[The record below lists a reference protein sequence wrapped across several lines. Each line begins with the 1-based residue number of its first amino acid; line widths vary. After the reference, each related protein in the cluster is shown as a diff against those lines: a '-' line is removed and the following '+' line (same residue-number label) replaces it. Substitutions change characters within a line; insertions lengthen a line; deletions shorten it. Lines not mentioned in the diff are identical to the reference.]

1 VAVAVTTAIA
11 KAVASSAVVV
21 VVVSVAATSLG
32 AVLKVKAMAV
42 SSHALM
48 TVVLT
53 AVKTTA
59 LKVAP
64 TTVLMHLVATASSHA
79 KAHLAVTSV
88 RVEVLKAVARRAAT
102 SVPHVASKI
111 AHHAALMTVPPHV
124 AHALRLKLVA
134 HRLTSQAVQPLA
146 SRLVAVL
153 TLKNAHPSHAHL
165 VDE

>member
-1 VAVAVTTAIA
+1 
-11 KAVASSAVVV
+11 
-21 VVVSVAATSLG
+21 
-32 AVLKVKAMAV
+32 
-42 SSHALM
+42 M

-59 LKVAP
+59 LKVAQK
-64 TTVLMHLVATASSHA
+64 TVLMHLVATASSHV
-79 KAHLAVTSV
+79 KARHAATLARIVA
-88 RVEVLKAVARRAAT
+88 LKAAA
-102 SVPHVASKI
+102 VHLVASKTV
-111 AHHAALMTVPPHV
+111 HHAALMTVPPHV